1 MKTKCPLCDFEN
13 EEGSKFCKNCNEPLL
28 KPETLNYKNY
38 PYNRNRNKKYNDTT
52 SKRSFFKL
60 IKDTNHLT
68 GKDIFKILGLFFGL
82 VILIVIISNLFSLK
96 TVKIPKKTKTSYLT
110 LENSIEVKEY
120 YVDLNVE
127 DMGSRQ
133 IKTNIKTNFPDGTN
147 LHIWVKRIYYESG
160 DLSIRYAGDIFS
172 KNISVKDGKI
182 DLLIDVNDSDWY
194 NEYYKKA
201 EEYKGIIDYPGIS
214 HISPEVD
221 ISVLFTPKGNH
232 PIEILKIF

>member
-1 MKTKCPLCDFEN
+1 MKRKYINAILLVFITGILLIGCD
-13 EEGSKFCKNCNEPLL
+13 GSK
-28 KPETLNYKNY
+28 
-38 PYNRNRNKKYNDTT
+38 
-52 SKRSFFKL
+52 
-60 IKDTNHLT
+60 I
-68 GKDIFKILGLFFGL
+68 
-82 VILIVIISNLFSLK
+82 
-96 TVKIPKKTKTSYLT
+96 
-110 LENSIEVKEY
+110 KEY

-127 DMGSRQ
+127 DIGSRQ
-133 IKTNIKTNFPDGTN
+133 IKINIKTNFPDGTN

-214 HISPEVD
+214 HVSPEVG

-232 PIEILKIF
+232 PMEILDILGYDGEFMKGSGVERSGNFNVYRISKNLGIPFQK